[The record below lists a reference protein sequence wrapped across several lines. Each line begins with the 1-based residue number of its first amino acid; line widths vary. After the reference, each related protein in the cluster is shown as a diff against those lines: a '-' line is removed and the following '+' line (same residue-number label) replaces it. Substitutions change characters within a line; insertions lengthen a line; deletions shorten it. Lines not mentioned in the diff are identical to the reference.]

1 MTVIDGKFLLRR
13 IKVRTIAK
21 IFIAVLTQTGKSSSQ
36 DSLFLLLTLII
47 QQ

>member
-1 MTVIDGKFLLRR
+1 MESFFRAEF
-13 IKVRTIAK
+13 KVRTIAK

>member
-1 MTVIDGKFLLRR
+1 MESFFCAKF
-13 IKVRTIAK
+13 KVK
-21 IFIAVLTQTGKSSSQ
+21 IEKTFIAVLTQTGKSSSQ